1 MGHWDCVREDPG
13 RQQPCWGSLFCTN
26 LTQPTGAFDSETGI
40 IVLELLQRLCR
51 EEKKTVI
58 IVTHNSDIAKCAD
71 KVIRMKNGKVK
82 AITINENPLDVKE
95 VDW

>member
-1 MGHWDCVREDPG
+1 MS
-13 RQQPCWGSLFCTN
+13 RQ
-26 LTQPTGAFDSETGI
+26 
-40 IVLELLQRLCR
+40 
-51 EEKKTVI
+51 EKKTVI